1 MPRSFFEF
9 LVELGFNNGITDP
22 RQKVVAHTLRHTF
35 ASWHVMAGTDIYT
48 LKELLG
54 HSVIQMTER
63 YSHLAPE
70 ALQNATRGF
79 ERAIESAGSDGQI
92 VSSVK

>member
-1 MPRSFFEF
+1 MEG
-9 LVELGFNNGITDP
+9 LGLNDGITDR

-63 YSHLAPE
+63 YSHLAPA

-79 ERAIESAGSDGQI
+79 EKAAKAAAKQDSNVLNFKQ
-92 VSSVK
+92 